1 MNGGEREGGGERESA
16 RKHGSELR
24 LQKEKKKRR
33 RWSERSISILKS
45 KRPRAP
51 RNPTTVLKF
60 FFFFCLAATPHFA
73 THAHDFAEVTYNIA
87 YFFSNH

>member
-1 MNGGEREGGGERESA
+1 MNGGEREREGERERAQTRIGIKTSK
-16 RKHGSELR
+16 RE
-24 LQKEKKKRR
+24 KKRR